1 MSKNRFVSCLLFL
14 VTIGLNQMFAQENI
28 NATGGKAT
36 GIKGTVN
43 YSIGQTVFNTFSS
56 DAGSVSEGVQQPYE
70 IFITT
75 GIDITTVNL
84 SLKIFPNPTANVL
97 NLAIDN
103 IANELSFQLVT
114 VDGKLLK
121 SEKIKSKETQI
132 EMFGLQPAM
141 YFLRVIK
148 NGQVVKSFKI
158 IKK

>member
-84 SLKIFPNPTANVL
+84 SLFTCN
-97 NLAIDN
+97 
-103 IANELSFQLVT
+103 
-114 VDGKLLK
+114 LK
-121 SEKIKSKETQI
+121 SPTVKLPGALKSS
-132 EMFGLQPAM
+132 EMS
-141 YFLRVIK
+141 
-148 NGQVVKSFKI
+148 VKLGYVNIPFDDISY
-158 IKK
+158 